1 MMDTEKEFERL
12 IRDRALLMVLIG
24 KVRSHFSQGHSGM
37 MRAIAKHCCVSR
49 AALKELAQIAFMG
62 RVKENEFGKLW
73 R

>member
-1 MMDTEKEFERL
+1 
-12 IRDRALLMVLIG
+12 
-24 KVRSHFSQGHSGM
+24 M
-37 MRAIAKHCCVSR
+37 MRAIAKQCCVSG